1 MIDSEKEVM
10 KLLSNPATVHRGFE
24 MLVGL
29 YSEKIYWQVRR
40 IVITHE
46 EANDVVQNAFFKAW
60 LNIDEF
66 ENRSKISTWLSRIA
80 INESLDFLR
89 RKQRLSSISTDDAQ
103 FIENQIVADEYFDGD
118 ATEVMLKDAISQLP
132 DVQRTV
138 FTLRYYD
145 NMKYSEMSHILGT
158 SVGALK
164 ASYHLAVKKIENYFN
179 KHD

>member
-1 MIDSEKEVM
+1 MTDNEKEVM
-10 KLLSNPATVHRGFE
+10 RLLSNRATVRRGFE

-40 IVITHE
+40 IVITHDD
-46 EANDVVQNAFFKAW
+46 ANDVVQNAFLKAW
-60 LNIDEF
+60 LNLDEF
-66 ENRSKISTWLSRIA
+66 ENRSKISTWLSRIS

-89 RKQRLSSISTDDAQ
+89 RKQRQSGINTDDGQ
-103 FIENQIVADEYFDGD
+103 LIENKIADEYFDGD
-118 ATEVMLKDAISQLP
+118 AIESLLKDAIAQLP

-138 FTLRYYD
+138 FTLRYYED
-145 NMKYSEMSHILGT
+145 MKYSDISSILGT

-164 ASYHLAVKKIENYFN
+164 ASYHLAVKKIENYFS